1 MSYDLVY
8 SVSMHIHRNMWKVVA
23 TCPST
28 VIAQRQKNAI
38 LTTWRWNN
46 SKGFHIFSINY
57 CNHDHYHKKCVE
69 WCWTQLHGVFLEMS
83 NRNTTWMKIEVDE
96 MRFWGSLEVFLSSL
110 RLILTGGLD
119 KGISCLNLPSLLFM
133 TFNIKTVFIKRNH
146 TYTEIKKG
154 TLDMKRWFYPWP
166 PVKFGFTS
174 EFQSM
179 TMWRKLEP

>member
-1 MSYDLVY
+1 MKSGCN
-8 SVSMHIHRNMWKVVA
+8 VSIDSHSTETKKRNLD
-23 TCPST
+23 
-28 VIAQRQKNAI
+28 N

-57 CNHDHYHKKCVE
+57 CNHDHYHKKYVE

-133 TFNIKTVFIKRNH
+133 TINIKTVFIKRNH

-179 TMWRKLEP
+179 TMWIKLEP